1 MINNLITIAMLLSVL
16 GVLYITNTILG
27 AVIGSQATQFEWKKI
42 GKGMLKAFL
51 FCLSFLAYC
60 FCLEVLPII
69 LLRIDINVPN
79 DLITFLE
86 IVGITLTAYK
96 KYATDCFE
104 KLKIILGI
112 NTNDLSVD
120 INFKERKGD

>member
-1 MINNLITIAMLLSVL
+1 MINNLLTIVMLLAVL
-16 GVLYITNTILG
+16 GVLYTTNTVLG
-27 AVIGSQATQFEWKKI
+27 AVIGSETTQFEWKKI

-69 LLRIDINVPN
+69 LTRIDVVVPS

-96 KYATDCFE
+96 KYTLDCYA
-104 KLKIILGI
+104 KLQVILGVTTD
-112 NTNDLSVD
+112 NASVD
-120 INFKERKGD
+120 IDIKESEEK

>member
-1 MINNLITIAMLLSVL
+1 MLNNLITIAMLLAVL

-27 AVIGSQATQFEWKKI
+27 AVIGSQKEKFEWKKI

-51 FCLSFLAYC
+51 FCLSFLTYC
-60 FCLEVLPII
+60 FCLEILPFI
-69 LLRIDINVPN
+69 LMRINITISSDI
-79 DLITFLE
+79 ITFFE

-96 KYATDCFE
+96 KYAVDCYE

-112 NTNDLSVD
+112 DTDDLSVD
-120 INFKERKGD
+120 INFNERDGD